1 MKRFSMSLVLACVLS
16 GTALAGDIPSTGINA
31 EEPPIA
37 SETLRETRSTDFASE
52 SALNAIL
59 WAILSAF

>member
-1 MKRFSMSLVLACVLS
+1 MKRFAMSLVLACALS
-16 GTALAGDIPSTGINA
+16 GTALAGDIPSTGMNA
-31 EEPPIA
+31 EVPPIK
-37 SETLRETRSTDFASE
+37 SETLRETRSTDFSSE